1 MFHLFHKSVSPK
13 FISDSAFYAFPR
25 LQTELPL
32 NIVKRLIREFRMA
45 VMPGSTFGIDEG
57 CYLRSTYGALDETTL
72 VEVLRR
78 LVNGLNLTLR

>member
-1 MFHLFHKSVSPK
+1 
-13 FISDSAFYAFPR
+13 
-25 LQTELPL
+25 
-32 NIVKRLIREFRMA
+32 
-45 VMPGSTFGIDEG
+45 MPGSTFGIDEG